1 MSITRRKKSIA
12 LLWVAALIAAL
23 ILSAV
28 RAPSAILQ
36 SQSAAADGLR
46 AGAFAT
52 ARPDPRVAA
61 SALQA
66 KAAGLLMTDWDA
78 RTGIP
83 RWLGLQDPAL
93 RLPYTPSAAEKGNP
107 TAIALG
113 FLDANRDILRCSAR
127 PMS

>member
-107 TAIALG
+107 TAIVLG
-113 FLDANRDILRCSAR
+113 FLDENR
-127 PMS
+127 